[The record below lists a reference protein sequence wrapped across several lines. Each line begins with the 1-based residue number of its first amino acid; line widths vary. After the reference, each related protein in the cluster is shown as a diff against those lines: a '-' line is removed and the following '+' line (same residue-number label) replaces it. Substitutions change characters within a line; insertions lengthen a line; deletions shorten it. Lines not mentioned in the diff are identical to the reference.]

1 MKYSENIWIF
11 QFFNKTLSV
20 HFMNLNNKKE
30 YKLFNAL
37 LMTYNKIRNTK
48 WSVIQCFIKKL

>member
-37 LMTYNKIRNTK
+37 LMNYNNIRNTK
-48 WSVIQCFIKKL
+48 SVIQCFIKKL